1 MTHPKCDLCETELV
15 EDWEIFGDF
24 DQTLC
29 IDCWWKLTAEEQGYE
44 EVFGLPPH
52 HHDLSIT
59 GSIIGS
65 TVDDLLPET
74 KTPGGWY
81 ILSEGWYF
89 KPSDDPA
96 DGGMGF
102 TRHYRRGQPE

>member
-1 MTHPKCDLCETELV
+1 MRKCELCGEKLE
-15 EDWEIFGDF
+15 EDWEVYGEIGE
-24 DQTLC
+24 TLC
-29 IDCWWKLTAEEQGYE
+29 VDCWYEARAEENGYE

-52 HHDLSIT
+52 HHDLTIT

-65 TVDDLLPET
+65 TVDDPLPET
-74 KTPGGWY
+74 KTASGWY
-81 ILSEGWYF
+81 DLGDGWWF
-89 KPSDDPA
+89 KPSDDPQ